1 MNRLCYRIIFN
12 RARGMLMVVA
22 DIARS
27 HAGRSPACATGHA
40 HSRLISKVSAISF
53 GLWLAT
59 GVIQTARG
67 AITADKTAP
76 GNRQPTILGTAN
88 GTPQVN
94 IQTPSA
100 GGVSRNTYSRFDV
113 DSKGVIL
120 NNARKNTSTQLAGM
134 VAANPWLAKGEARII
149 LNEVNA
155 RDPSRLNGYIEVAG
169 RKAQVVIANPSGI
182 TCDGCGFINAGRA
195 TLTTG
200 APQLQNGSLAGY
212 QVERGEIVINGKG
225 LDTTRQDHTD
235 IIARAVKVNAALHA
249 NDLRVTT
256 GRNRV
261 DAAHEQVSVSA
272 DGGAP
277 PPFALDVARVGGMYA
292 GKIRLR
298 GTEKGVGIRNA
309 GHIGAA
315 AGEVTLSAD
324 GIIGN
329 SGAITAAGN
338 LALASRSGV
347 NNSGALWSSA
357 DAGITTAGHV
367 QNSGSVAAS
376 RHTRVKAGSVTST
389 ATGTLAAGVTAAGK
403 TGSHGDLTLGAAG
416 KLAMHGMN
424 VAAGVI
430 QASGQGLDASGS
442 RTQAKNIT
450 LNAGQQSLSTAG
462 AQIIADGT
470 LSARAAAAHNN
481 NGGLLAADTLSLAAR
496 QLKNNQG
503 QIVQSGAQAL
513 TLHHQDGIE
522 NREGT
527 IAANARD
534 LTLQTARLDN
544 HGGEIIHAGSG
555 ALNIASG
562 AFTGGQGSLTSSG
575 ALALTGREL
584 VLDGAATTAQ
594 SIRIKADSLSN
605 RGGQLIQSGSG
616 TMALDVRQTTDNRGG
631 QIAANGDVKL
641 NTARLDNRQGK
652 VLAADAG
659 SLTLT
664 ATGQADSREG
674 VLAAAGN
681 VAITAGQLDNA
692 GGLISAGKGQ
702 AQLSSTGRLG
712 NAGGQIAAAGDLNIA
727 AAGLDT
733 RQGVMSG
740 DNVALSLETT
750 TLNNQGG
757 VIAAQRDLTVRS
769 GGLNNDG
776 GRLQSGQAM
785 AIDTHGQAL
794 ASRNSGE
801 SGGIYAQTTLTLDSG
816 ELDNSRGVIH
826 AGGDARLTTAA
837 LNNQDGSLASGQAL
851 RLSAQGDVNND
862 RGLMQ
867 AGGLLSLHTHGH
879 ALSNRENL
887 QSGGIVAGGG
897 LTLNA
902 AGVDNT
908 RGLMLSEGDL
918 ALNSAALLNREG
930 TLAAAADMT
939 LAARGLLDNTAG
951 LLQAARRLSADTHG
965 GALINNDTL
974 DSGGIVAGSALSLT
988 VGRFDNQAGAVAADG
1003 ALTLQAGPLN
1013 NRAGVITAGDALSA
1027 SVSGPLINDAGLIQA
1042 GQDMRIDTH
1051 GNTLSNRQTA
1061 ESGGIVTAASL
1072 QINSGA
1078 LDNQGGQ
1085 IAAGQT
1091 LALSAQ
1097 GAVSNDRGLMQA
1109 GQDMRIDTHGDALSN
1124 RETKDTGG
1132 IISFGRLNV
1141 AAGEL
1146 INQSGMLAAA
1156 DDATLAAAA
1165 VNNQDGM
1172 LASQAALS
1180 LDARTMDN
1188 RRGET
1193 GAARNLALTLSGAL
1207 NNQNG
1212 VISAG
1217 EQLALTTPQLDNAAG
1232 VVVAGKDATLAAGQ
1246 TDNRQGRIAAQG
1258 ALRLTGQRLNNDDGG
1273 LVQSASDITLALG
1286 DISNRNSGERGGITS
1301 QGDMRITAATLLSD
1315 RGLLLAGKQAV
1326 LDTGRFSNISGTLV
1340 ALDALK
1346 LTTRSDTDNRAG
1358 LIQGKGVT
1366 LDTSGWQLDN
1376 QEGTLYSQA
1385 AMQLATAGLNNQ
1397 AGTLAA
1403 KGDFTLKA
1411 GWLDNRSGGRAV
1423 GEQATT
1429 FTLGRLDNHSGQIQ
1443 SVGNLQVTAAQ
1454 GVVDNTQG
1462 LIRSGATVTLNA
1474 DTLLNRDTLAYENG
1488 IEGQNIEVNSRTLDN
1503 AGGSLL
1509 AGKNLT
1515 VARADT
1521 LDNTRGE
1528 LAAGS
1533 ALMLAGETLNLINT
1547 AGVIKAAER
1556 VTLQADRIGGDGQ
1569 VLSRGDMAL
1578 TSRQDILNTGEM
1590 IASGNLTLTTPGA
1603 VSNSGKLLAGA
1614 KLDLTAAN
1622 LYNSAAAEI
1631 AAGNTWLTVANTLTN
1646 HGLIDGNRTLLKAG
1660 TLNNIGTGRIYGDY
1674 AAIQAGTLN
1683 NLAENGTAAI
1693 IAGRGRVDIGAHTL
1707 NNRDHALIYSAGDM
1721 AVGGRL
1727 DANGLAT
1734 GRADTLSNHSA
1745 TLESA
1750 GNMSLSVAQLNNI
1763 NDRFATDVAQ
1773 VSSEPVHEYQ
1783 LNGAPDRWRAGADGV
1798 FVDNNSS
1805 DGLLNLN
1812 TPAYS
1817 SDNFYEYQYTR
1828 TTEEEVITESDPGN
1842 ILAGGHLAIHAD
1854 RVLNDKS
1861 RIVAGGTLGIEA
1873 ERVDNVMPQGQRRIT
1888 DEGVVTHYYR
1898 KKNKGSDSQR
1908 AVTTDYAPP
1917 TVIQSITLRPGRL
1930 EGNAAVNGSGLQLAS
1945 AAQQGTDAAISHTGA
1960 LASASGG
1967 RDIRPD
1973 APQAAGAKPP
1983 DLSAGMPAPDIA
1995 SPALP
2000 GVSLPARQPVVP
2012 KPGQQTEIPLPAAPG
2027 SDAGR
2032 QTVVRI
2038 TGPNTQLPDN
2048 SLFKTH
2054 PAPQAAYL
2062 VETDPRFT
2070 QNKQWLGSDYMQNAF
2085 AINHDNMHKRL
2096 GDGYYEQRLVRE
2108 QIIALTGGRYLGDH
2122 RSDEAQFKALMDEG
2136 IRFGKQYNLIPGVA
2150 LTPEQMALLTGDMV
2164 WLVNTP
2170 VQLADGTWQTVMAP
2184 QVYARVQPGDIDGSG
2199 ALLGGRN
2206 VVMNLNRD
2214 LVNSGAVS
2222 GREAVALS
2230 ADNIANRAGT
2240 IQGADVSLQA
2250 RADISNIGGIISGS
2264 NRVLANAGRDI
2275 HVVTPTRSA
2284 QRTAGNNHFERTTA
2298 ERTGGIYVQGDNGK
2312 LILSA
2317 GRDISLAGAQVV
2329 NRADNGQTVL
2339 NAGRDLNLTTVVTAA
2354 SDSLVQDKD
2363 NYIKQTTLQHVS
2375 SVIHS
2380 GGNIQLTAGQDL
2392 NSQAAR
2398 VSAGSTLN
2406 VHADRNVNLL
2416 SVTDSHLTDEKQYY
2430 SGKSGGGSRNTVNIH
2445 ETSDNRTVQG
2455 SQFTGR
2461 EVAVSAGHNLQVNQS
2476 QVTGK
2481 QTVSLSAD
2489 RDLTLAAGRVD
2500 AGGSALLTAGN
2511 DINLN
2516 AVRTTTQRSRGER
2529 ETHASEIS
2537 RTVITTGDNL
2547 TLSAGRDMNSQAAI
2561 IASENN
2567 TVIKA
2572 GRDIALMAESVSEGD
2587 SYRSKNKTEIH
2598 ETVRQQGTEIL
2609 SGGHATLIAGR
2620 DVTAQAAEVVAGGDI
2635 ALKADRNVLLTTATE
2650 SDYHY
2655 REEKKKRRGF
2665 LSKKSTHTI
2674 SEDSY
2679 TREKGSLLSG
2689 NRVTISAGNNLA
2701 VKGSDVVADRDV
2713 ALAAGNNVSLTAATN
2728 TDTSWRFKETKKS
2741 GLSGTGG
2748 IGFTLG
2754 SGKTTHDRRE
2764 AGTTQS
2770 QSATTIGST
2779 TGSVSITAGNQARI
2793 SGSDV
2798 IANRNIHITGDS
2810 VVIDPG
2816 HDKRSVKETFEQK
2829 STGVT
2834 LALSGVVG
2842 NALNQAVSAAQD
2854 AKESSDSRLGAL
2866 KGTQAILAGVQAGVS
2881 HGRQQQNADP
2891 NNGMGISVSLNHQQA
2906 KSETQYRHDVVS
2918 GSTLSAGNN
2927 VSLTATGKKQGQSNS
2942 GDILIAGSQIKSG
2955 HDTTLNAQNDILLT
2969 AAANTQQ
2976 TTGKNSS
2983 KGGGVGV
2990 SFGGGAG
2997 SGGLSIFASING
3009 AKGSEKGN
3017 GITWTET
3024 TVDAGNTLTLISG
3037 RDTTLSGAQVSG
3049 EKVNAGVG
3057 NNLTI
3062 TSLQDSDRYNS
3073 KQNSVAAG
3081 GSFTFGSMTGSGY
3094 ASVSQDKIKSNYD
3107 SVQEQSGIFAG
3118 RDGFDITVGRHTQL
3132 DGAVIAST
3140 AKDGKNRLDTGTL
3153 GWTAIHNEAD
3163 YKTTHTGVSVSG
3175 APDMSASQMV
3185 AANATANAANALT
3198 GLSGNKGHAEG
3209 TTSSAVSGGSI
3220 LIRDNVNQQQNVAEL
3235 SRDTENAN
3243 GSIAPIFDKEKEQQ
3257 RLKAAQVISQTGGQL
3272 SNIIMTLGETE
3283 AMKQAKEDPANAGK
3297 SDAELRQSETYKSV
3311 MKHYGTG
3318 STPQRVAQAITGVLG
3333 GLSADSL
3340 GQALAGGLN
3349 PAVAQLIKQATGDN
3363 REANLMAHAVW
3374 GALAAQLGGNSAA
3387 AGATGAFSGEL
3398 AARYIL
3404 EHYYG
3409 GKTDSLSEQERQQ
3422 ISTLATIA
3430 AGIAGGLAGNNTA
3443 AAGIGAQAGKNAVD
3457 NNSLAHVL
3465 GAAEANRKGT
3475 IEKYEKA
3482 QKAICE
3488 QNQAACTQMV
3498 KDVAGTGLDFVPIV
3512 GDIKGFAEA
3521 NTALDYLAAA
3531 VGLIPGAGDVA
3542 GKTLKA
3548 AETAL
3553 KKGDVA
3559 EASRLINKASSEI
3572 SAKTPTGSKG
3582 NPLNVIDGQNK
3593 PSMIEN
3599 RDYSGHSLDR
3609 MQRQGITPTTVE
3621 NAIRPENAIQGKR
3634 PGTTAYYDSKNN
3646 ITVITDTKTG
3656 TVVTVDFGRIKQ

>member
-424 VAAGVI
+424 VAAGAI
-430 QASGQGLDASGS
+430 GASGQGLDASGS

-470 LSARAAAAHNN
+470 LSARAAATHNN

-534 LTLQTARLDN
+534 LTLQTTRLDN

-652 VLAADAG
+652 ILAADAG
-659 SLTLT
+659 SLTLA

-681 VAITAGQLDNA
+681 VAVTAGQLDNA
-692 GGLISAGKGQ
+692 RGLISAEKGQ
-702 AQLSSTGRLG
+702 AQLSSTGQLG
-712 NAGGQIAAAGDLNIA
+712 NAGGQIAAGGSLDIA

-740 DNVALSLETT
+740 DNVALSLKTAA
-750 TLNNQGG
+750 LNNQSGI
-757 VIAAQRDLTVRS
+757 IAAQRSLTVRS
-769 GGLNNDG
+769 GELNNDG

-794 ASRNSGE
+794 TSRNSGE
-801 SGGIYAQTTLTLDSG
+801 KGGIYAQTALTLNSG
-816 ELDNSRGVIH
+816 GLDNSRGVIL
-826 AGGDARLTTAA
+826 AGGDARLTTTN

-867 AGGLLSLHTHGH
+867 ASGLLDIHTHGH

-887 QSGGIVAGGG
+887 QSGGIVAGSS
-897 LTLNA
+897 LALNA

-908 RGLMLSEGDL
+908 QGLMLSEGDL

-965 GALINNDTL
+965 GALINTDTL

-988 VGRFDNQAGAVAADG
+988 VGRFDNQAGAVATDG
-1003 ALTLQAGPLN
+1003 ALELQAGPLN

-1051 GNTLSNRQTA
+1051 GNTLSNRQTT

-1078 LDNQGGQ
+1078 LDNLGGQ

-1109 GQDMRIDTHGDALSN
+1109 GHDMRIDTHGDALSN
-1124 RETKDTGG
+1124 RETKDSGG
-1132 IISFGRLNV
+1132 IISFGRLDV

-1146 INQSGMLAAA
+1146 INQSGMLA
-1156 DDATLAAAA
+1156 
-1165 VNNQDGM
+1165 
-1172 LASQAALS
+1172 SQAALS
-1180 LDARTMDN
+1180 LVAQTMDN

-1193 GAARNLALTLSGAL
+1193 GAALDLALTLSGAL
-1207 NNQNG
+1207 NNQDG
-1212 VISAG
+1212 VVSAG
-1217 EQLALTTPQLDNAAG
+1217 EELALTTPQLDNAAG
-1232 VVVAGKDATLAAGQ
+1232 VVVAGKDATLTTGQ
-1246 TDNRQGRIAAQG
+1246 TDNRQGQIAAQG
-1258 ALRLTGQRLNNDDGG
+1258 RLRLTGQRLNNDDGG

-1411 GWLDNRSGGRAV
+1411 DWLDNRSGGRAV

-1443 SVGNLQVTAAQ
+1443 SVGNLQVTAVQ

-1488 IEGQNIEVNSRTLDN
+1488 IEGQNVEVNSRTLDN

-1515 VARADT
+1515 VSHTDT

-1528 LAAGS
+1528 LAAGG
-1533 ALMLAGETLNLINT
+1533 ALTLTGAALNLINT
-1547 AGVIKAAER
+1547 AGVVKAGEL
-1556 VTLQADRIGGDGQ
+1556 VTIQADRIGGDGQ

-1631 AAGNTWLTVANTLTN
+1631 AAGHTWLTVANTLTN

-1683 NLAENGTAAI
+1683 NLAENGTAAT

-1734 GRADTLSNHSA
+1734 GRAETLSNHSA

-1763 NDRFATDVAQ
+1763 NDRFATDVVQ

-1873 ERVDNVMPQGQRRIT
+1873 ERVDNLMPQGQRRIT

-2000 GVSLPARQPVVP
+2000 GVSLPARQPVAP
-2012 KPGQQTEIPLPAAPG
+2012 GPGQQTEIPLPAAPG

-2170 VQLADGTWQTVMAP
+2170 VQLADGTWQTVMVP
-2184 QVYARVQPGDIDGSG
+2184 QVYARVQPGDTDGSG

-2230 ADNIANRAGT
+2230 ADNITNRAGT

-2339 NAGRDLNLTTVVTAA
+2339 NAGRDLNLTAVITAA
-2354 SDSLVQDKD
+2354 SDSLAWDK
-2363 NYIKQTTLQHVS
+2363 NNWLKQSATAHV
-2375 SVIHS
+2375 
-2380 GGNIQLTAGQDL
+2380 G
-2392 NSQAAR
+2392 
-2398 VSAGSTLN
+2398 
-2406 VHADRNVNLL
+2406 
-2416 SVTDSHLTDEKQYY
+2416 
-2430 SGKSGGGSRNTVNIH
+2430 
-2445 ETSDNRTVQG
+2445 
-2455 SQFTGR
+2455 
-2461 EVAVSAGHNLQVNQS
+2461 
-2476 QVTGK
+2476 
-2481 QTVSLSAD
+2481 
-2489 RDLTLAAGRVD
+2489 
-2500 AGGSALLTAGN
+2500 
-2511 DINLN
+2511 
-2516 AVRTTTQRSRGER
+2516 
-2529 ETHASEIS
+2529 SEIS
-2537 RTVITTGDNL
+2537 GAGSVSL
-2547 TLSAGRDMNSQAAI
+2547 VAGRDVNTQAA
-2561 IASENN
+2561 
-2567 TVIKA
+2567 TVTAGSSLGVGA
-2572 GRDIALMAESVSEGD
+2572 GRDINLTAATDSSEFESKHKYTGSNGAF
-2587 SYRSKNKTEIH
+2587 SKTTTITHDRVNR
-2598 ETVRQQGTEIL
+2598 ETAR
-2609 SGGHATLIAGR
+2609 
-2620 DVTAQAAEVVAGGDI
+2620 
-2635 ALKADRNVLLTTATE
+2635 
-2650 SDYHY
+2650 
-2655 REEKKKRRGF
+2655 
-2665 LSKKSTHTI
+2665 
-2674 SEDSY
+2674 
-2679 TREKGSLLSG
+2679 GSLFSADS
-2689 NRVTISAGNNLA
+2689 VKMQAGNNLL
-2701 VKGSDVVADRDV
+2701 VQGSHVVADNDV
-2713 ALAAGNNVSLTAATN
+2713 RLQAGNNLTLTTAQAR
-2728 TDTSWRFKETKKS
+2728 SAESHQKQEKKS

-2748 IGFTLG
+2748 IGMTYG
-2754 SGKTTHDRRE
+2754 
-2764 AGTTQS
+2764 S
-2770 QSATTIGST
+2770 QSLKVTDTAQEVAHQGST
-2779 TGSVSITAGNQARI
+2779 VGSVKGNVTLRAGNDLTVNSADLIAGSDMTLVGKNVSITSATQT
-2793 SGSDV
+2793 SKQTHEV
-2798 IANRNIHITGDS
+2798 
-2810 VVIDPG
+2810 
-2816 HDKRSVKETFEQK
+2816 EQK
-2829 STGVT
+2829 SSGFT
-2834 LALSGVVG
+2834 LALSGTAGSFV
-2842 NALNQAVSAAQD
+2842 NSAAQSARQ
-2854 AKESSDSRLGAL
+2854 AKETDNDRLAAL
-2866 KGTQAILAGVQAGVS
+2866 QGVKAALTGVQASQAARMDAARGDQASNTNTVGVTLS
-2881 HGRQQQNADP
+2881 WGSQ
-2891 NNGMGISVSLNHQQA
+2891 SS
-2906 KSETQYRHDVVS
+2906 KSTQTS
-2918 GSTLSAGNN
+2918 EQTTSKGSSLSAGNN
-2927 VSLTATGKKQGQSNS
+2927 LAVIATGSAQKGRD
-2942 GDILIAGSQIKSG
+2942 GDILIQGSQVSAG
-2955 HDTTLNAQNDILLT
+2955 NDVLLSANRDVNLVSAENTSTLE
-2969 AAANTQQ
+2969 
-2976 TTGKNSS
+2976 GKNES
-2983 KGGGVGV
+2983 KGGSLGVGI
-2990 SFGGGAG
+2990 GAG
-2997 SGGLSIFASING
+2997 SGGWGINVSASVNAG
-3009 AKGSEKGN
+3009 RGHEKGN
-3017 GITWTET
+3017 GTTHTET
-3024 TVDAGNTLTLISG
+3024 TVEAGNNLTLISG
-3037 RDTTLSGAQVSG
+3037 RDTNLTGAQVSG
-3049 EKVNAGVG
+3049 ERVTAVIGRD
-3057 NNLTI
+3057 LTLR
-3062 TSLQDSDRYNS
+3062 SEQDTDSYHS
-3073 KQNSVAAG
+3073 KQQNVSAG
-3081 GSFTFGSMTGSGY
+3081 ASFSFGSMSGS
-3094 ASVSQDKIKSNYD
+3094 ASVNASRDKMDSHFKSVN
-3107 SVQEQSGIFAG
+3107 EQSGITAG
-3118 RDGFDITVGRHTQL
+3118 SGGYDIQVGGHTQL
-3132 DGAVIAST
+3132 DGAVIASA
-3140 AKDGKNRLDTGTL
+3140 AKDDKNRLETGTL
-3153 GWTAIHNEAD
+3153 GWRDIHNEAE
-3163 YKTTHTGVSVSG
+3163 YKVEHQSVGMSTGG
-3175 APDMSASQMV
+3175 SAGGQFAGNM
-3185 AANATANAANALT
+3185 ANSM
-3198 GLSGNKGHAEG
+3198 LSGMNSSGHAES
-3209 TTSSAVSGGSI
+3209 TTSSAISGGSI
-3220 LIRDNVNQQQNVAEL
+3220 IIRDKANQQQSIDDL
-3235 SRDTENAN
+3235 SRDTANAS
-3243 GSIAPIFDKEKEQQ
+3243 GRIDAIFDKEKEQQ
-3257 RLKAAQVISQTGGQL
+3257 RLEEAQLISDIGTQVSDIARTEDAITAAQKASEKRQSATQEEHEAAKAEWEQAHPGK
-3272 SNIIMTLGETE
+3272 TATE
-3283 AMKQAKEDPANAGK
+3283 ADIGEVIYQNAYA
-3297 SDAELRQSETYKSV
+3297 DAMTNAAS
-3311 MKHYGTG
+3311 GTG
-3318 STPQRVAQAITGVLG
+3318 SRNQQAIQAVTAAVQGLAGGDMSAAIAGAAAPYVAEVIGHHAGLAGMGKAAAHAVANAVL
-3333 GLSADSL
+3333 ASL
-3340 GQALAGGLN
+3340 QGQSALAG
-3349 PAVAQLIKQATGDN
+3349 
-3363 REANLMAHAVW
+3363 
-3374 GALAAQLGGNSAA
+3374 A
-3387 AGATGAFSGEL
+3387 AGAVSGEL
-3398 AARYIL
+3398 AGIIAL
-3404 EHYYG
+3404 EMYG
-3409 GKTDSLSEQERQQ
+3409 KPVSALSEEEKQR
-3422 ISTLATIA
+3422 ISALATLAS
-3430 AGIAGGLAGNNTA
+3430 GIAGGLAGNSA
-3443 AAGIGAQAGKNAVD
+3443 SSAVAGAQAGK
-3457 NNSLAHVL
+3457 
-3465 GAAEANRKGT
+3465 
-3475 IEKYEKA
+3475 
-3482 QKAICE
+3482 
-3488 QNQAACTQMV
+3488 
-3498 KDVAGTGLDFVPIV
+3498 
-3512 GDIKGFAEA
+3512 
-3521 NTALDYLAAA
+3521 
-3531 VGLIPGAGDVA
+3531 
-3542 GKTLKA
+3542 
-3548 AETAL
+3548 
-3553 KKGDVA
+3553 
-3559 EASRLINKASSEI
+3559 
-3572 SAKTPTGSKG
+3572 
-3582 NPLNVIDGQNK
+3582 
-3593 PSMIEN
+3593 
-3599 RDYSGHSLDR
+3599 
-3609 MQRQGITPTTVE
+3609 TTVE
-3621 NAIRPENAIQGKR
+3621 NNLLGGSEDAQAAWIRQHGVDMATCSDNPGGAACQKAMNERDAVGLALATGSVALLPGSAQAMWGLGAGANAGISYLADGTIDPANAAIAGWVNVISRGNGLGGTIGWNAAGGALGNWIDDKDPLTGAITNGVGAGIGYGIGKGISW
-3634 PGTTAYYDSKNN
+3634 GTNAGANWWKGGWDPKFNPVLQKYAEIK
-3646 ITVITDTKTG
+3646 G
-3656 TVVTVDFGRIKQ
+3656 DFGISKEVTPSNIPGSFGDIGASFSSEYGGKKLEPIIEEKLK